1 MQQFK
6 KFLVPGAI
14 VLAVIL
20 IAAGVFYMVKGRAK
34 VLSAQDAAKL
44 AIDYI
49 NNNMLQ
55 EGYTA
60 VLVDSTAEGSMY
72 KFRFKIGENEYTS
85 YISKDGGYLFP
96 TGYNMSS
103 TTAEAQEQEN
113 NNQTSTEV
121 AKSDKPDLKLF
132 VMSYC
137 PYGLQAEKMYLP
149 VYNLLKEKADIGI
162 YFVSYIMHG
171 EQEMNENL
179 RQYCIQRDQKD
190 KYYSYLSCFVK
201 SGKYEDC
208 LTAAKIDSSKLSS
221 CQTEVDGTYNITAQF
236 KDQST
241 WLSGK
246 YPKFDVEADLNT
258 QYGVQGS
265 PTIILNGKEVN
276 ISPRSPETLK
286 QAICAA
292 FNSVPAECSEVLSTT
307 SASTGFGDTAGS
319 ASADG
324 SCE

>member
-1 MQQFK
+1 MQKFK

-20 IAAGVFYMVKGRAK
+20 IAAGIFYFVKGKNK
-34 VLSAQDAAKL
+34 VLSADEAGKI

-49 NNNMLQ
+49 NNNMLD
-55 EGYTA
+55 EGYAGT
-60 VLVDSTAEGSMY
+60 LVDIVEESGMY
-72 KFRFKIGENEYTS
+72 KFHFKIGENQYTV
-85 YISKDGGYLFP
+85 YISKDGRYLFP
-96 TGYNMSS
+96 TVYDLAS
-103 TTAEAQEQEN
+103 TTAATEGEG
-113 NNQTSTEV
+113 NQTSSEIV
-121 AKSDKPDLKLF
+121 KSDKPDLKLF

-149 VYNLLKEKADIGI
+149 VYNLLKDKADMGI
-162 YFVSYIMHG
+162 YFVSYMMHG

-179 RQYCIQRDQKD
+179 RQYCIQRDEKA
-190 KYYSYLSCFVK
+190 KYSNYLSCFVK

-208 LTAAKIDSSKLSS
+208 LAEAKIDSSKLSA
-221 CQTEVDGTYNITAQF
+221 CETEVDNQYKITSQF

-246 YPKFDVEADLNT
+246 YPKFDVNADLNT

-265 PTIILNGKEVN
+265 PTVILNGKEVN
-276 ISPRSPETLK
+276 INPRSPETLK

-292 FNSVPAECSEVLSTT
+292 FNSAPAECSQELSTA
-307 SASTGFGDTAGS
+307 SASTGFDAEAGAATS
-319 ASADG
+319 GG